1 MGMKPEVGGSVSIEQ
16 RVEAPPEEVAAFV
29 GDFRNATAWMVGV
42 EGVERLGEDRYRLTL
57 DTPIGKVH
65 PEIKMLEHTLQS
77 IRWVYTSAVEGGG
90 RVDVSPAAGGGC
102 LVSYAG
108 DFKLGRR
115 FLDRA
120 ARFAGADRF
129 ARRNG
134 ERSLLRLKSVI
145 EARRNR

>member
-1 MGMKPEVGGSVSIEQ
+1 MGMTPEVGGSVSIEQ

-42 EGVERLGEDRYRLTL
+42 EGVERLGEDAYRLTL
-57 DTPIGKVH
+57 DTPIGRVH

-90 RVDVSPAAGGGC
+90 RVDVSPAAGGC

-134 ERSLLRLKSVI
+134 ERSLLRLKSLM
-145 EARRNR
+145 EARGNR